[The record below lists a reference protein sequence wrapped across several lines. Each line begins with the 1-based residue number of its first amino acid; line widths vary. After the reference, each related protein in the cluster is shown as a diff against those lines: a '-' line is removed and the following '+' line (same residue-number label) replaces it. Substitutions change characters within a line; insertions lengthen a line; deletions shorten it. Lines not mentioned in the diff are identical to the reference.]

1 MKRLMSRHLLLAL
14 MTTVL
19 IASSPTV
26 AASSG
31 PKATKVV
38 TYTATQDATVSS
50 AKPDANFGEGLRLS
64 VRAHDP
70 VLRTYLRFDL
80 HRPIDPGRIVGAVLT
95 LTSPTGDR
103 CLSDIRGI
111 DVYTVGDGWTEDTI
125 TFKNAPAPGAFNTS
139 ADTFGPGLVV
149 FDVTADFT
157 ETDVATYLLKMP
169 TDCDTLPDSEPGDLA
184 GATRFKS
191 GECATGRPTL
201 EVEYCRPNHADDFC

>member
-1 MKRLMSRHLLLAL
+1 MKRLMPHLLLAL
-14 MTTVL
+14 MTIVL

-38 TYTATQDATVSS
+38 TYTATQDATVSR

-80 HRPIDPGRIVGAVLT
+80 RRPIDASRVVGAVLT
-95 LTSPTGDR
+95 LTSPTGDG
-103 CLSDIRGI
+103 CLSDIRGV
-111 DVYTVGDGWTEDTI
+111 DVYTVGDSWTEDTI
-125 TFKNAPAPGAFNTS
+125 TFNNAPAPVASNTS
-139 ADTFGPGLVV
+139 ADTFEPGLVV

-157 ETDVATYLLKMP
+157 EANVATYLLKKP
-169 TDCDTLPDSEPGDLA
+169 ADCDRLPGSEPGDLA
-184 GATRFKS
+184 GATRFES
-191 GECATGRPTL
+191 SESATGRPTL
-201 EVEYCRPNHADDFC
+201 EVEYCRTNHSDDYC

>member
-1 MKRLMSRHLLLAL
+1 MRRLIPRHLLLAL
-14 MTTVL
+14 LTIVL
-19 IASSPTV
+19 IASAPTV

-50 AKPDANFGEGLRLS
+50 ARPDANFGEGLRLS

-80 HRPIDPGRIVGAVLT
+80 RRQIDAGRIVGAVLT
-95 LTSPTGDR
+95 LTSPTGDG
-103 CLSDIRGI
+103 CLSDIRGV

-125 TFKNAPAPGAFNTS
+125 TFKNAPAPVAFNTS
-139 ADTFGPGLVV
+139 ADAFGPGLVI

-157 ETDVATYLLKMP
+157 ETKIATYLLKTP
-169 TDCDTLPDSEPGDLA
+169 ADCDRLTGSEGDLA
-184 GATRFKS
+184 GTTRFNS
-191 GECATGRPTL
+191 TESATGMPTL
-201 EVEYCRPNHADDFC
+201 EVEYCRPNHSDDYC